1 MGHGTNLSLERVR
14 IPKENTRESS
24 GKDAVQLQ
32 CKLLH
37 FGNANIMG
45 RQPKTV
51 AAMEWSWP
59 KPMNQSM
66 CAEDGRTREVA
77 QPRSSGARGSGEV
90 L

>member
-1 MGHGTNLSLERVR
+1 
-14 IPKENTRESS
+14 
-24 GKDAVQLQ
+24 
-32 CKLLH
+32 
-37 FGNANIMG
+37 MG

-51 AAMEWSWP
+51 AAMEWNWP

-66 CAEDGRTREVA
+66 RAEDGRTREVA

>member
-1 MGHGTNLSLERVR
+1 
-14 IPKENTRESS
+14 
-24 GKDAVQLQ
+24 
-32 CKLLH
+32 
-37 FGNANIMG
+37 MG

-51 AAMEWSWP
+51 AAMKWSWP

-77 QPRSSGARGSGEV
+77 QPRSFGARGSGEV